1 MRAERRWRGPG
12 EHKDVCLCVCLGGG
26 YGDMEQNVGLGTRE
40 ES

>member
-1 MRAERRWRGPG
+1 MRAERRRRGLG
-12 EHKDVCLCVCLGGG
+12 EHKDVCLCVFGGG